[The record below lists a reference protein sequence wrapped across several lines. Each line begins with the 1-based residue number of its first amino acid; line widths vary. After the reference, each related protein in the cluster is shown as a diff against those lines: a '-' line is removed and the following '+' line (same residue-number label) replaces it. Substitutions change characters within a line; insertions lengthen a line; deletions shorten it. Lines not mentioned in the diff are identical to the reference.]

1 MQRPTAPSR
10 LLQLLLL
17 LLLACPLPARA
28 EMSAQLSL
36 RGRVLDPHGA
46 AVAGAQ
52 VTAEAK
58 GRTAVYSATT
68 DQNGEFLLAV
78 APGEY
83 VVKVIAEGFSEA
95 SQTLNLSQES
105 GTSLEVKLQ
114 VAGVGGSVTVFSSG
128 DGYQTEVIGSATKTL
143 TPLRDVPQ
151 SITVVTKEQ
160 IKDQMMQSIGDVVR
174 YIARHHRHQGE
185 NNRDQVII
193 RGNSTSAPISSSTAS
208 ATTCSTTATS
218 TTSNASR
225 L

>member
-58 GRTAVYSATT
+58 GRAAVYSATT

-114 VAGVGGSVTVFSSG
+114 VAGVREDVTVSAPLRYDMDAVS
-128 DGYQTEVIGSATKTL
+128 SATGTL
-143 TPLRDVPQ
+143 TAAARRAAVGHRRDPGA
-151 SITVVTKEQ
+151 
-160 IKDQMMQSIGDVVR
+160 DQGPAVMSIGDVVR
-174 YIARHHRHQGE
+174 YVPG
-185 NNRDQVII
+185 V
-193 RGNSTSAPISSSTAS
+193 APTRER
-208 ATTCSTTATS
+208 TTATRS
-218 TTSNASR
+218 
-225 L
+225 